1 VSFVDRTYPDV
12 VRDVLTNLTQGVS
25 GEVHRVDYDPLA
37 RPVVVPDVVLERRP
51 VRRVSV
57 VSGLVEQAG
66 SDEPVPVDFSLNDY
80 ELVGDPGDPTDLHT
94 IRFLP
99 GGRRPA
105 PGTDVRV
112 NYYPRTTDPTPLTD
126 VNVGSVVRTLVEAV
140 STELALVYAQLNLA
154 YESAFLET
162 ATGSSLDRV
171 VALLGYS
178 RFRAGRPVGS
188 VRFGRRPGSV
198 GDVSIPAGTP
208 VSDLEDK
215 IRYETVETRTMLAG
229 ESTAEVRVRG
239 ASDATPVVPERTLQ
253 VVQRAIAGIDTV
265 VNERPTTAAS
275 ADESDP
281 ELRARVRVAL
291 TASSK
296 GTVGALEHGLLQ
308 LPDVR
313 AVSITEFPDDVPGEV
328 RVSVSLAQ
336 PGAGAVP
343 DSVLARIEELR
354 PAGIRVVAATATGV
368 DLAASVALLLAGT
381 HLAPAEAQALHRTVQ
396 STVADL
402 VAKVGVGQPVRTGPI
417 VAAILADTRVVDAT
431 LRLGAHGQPLGA
443 PGSDFSP
450 GAGVAVR
457 LQPADVSFE
466 PDTFEREPAAA
477 GGQVTVEVSAVVAA
491 QPQAGASLDAV
502 RTEITD
508 RLTAY
513 VTGLAAPAEVTAAS
527 VLNALRNDASYQID
541 PLRLLATF
549 SSDEQ
554 FVQVAQGGQAFTL
567 QPGHTCRVG
576 TVEVVA

>member
-1 VSFVDRTYPDV
+1 VSFVDRTYPDI

-25 GEVHRVDYDPLA
+25 GEVHRVTYDPLA
-37 RPVVVPDVVLERRP
+37 RPLVVPDIVLQRRP
-51 VRRVSV
+51 VRRVSMI
-57 VSGLVEQAG
+57 SGMVEVPGA
-66 SDEPVPVDFSLNDY
+66 DDPVAVDFSLNDY
-80 ELVGDPGDPTDLHT
+80 ELVGDPSDPEDLHT

-105 PGTDVRV
+105 PDTDVRV

-126 VNVGSVVRTLVEAV
+126 VTVGSVVRTLVEAV
-140 STELALVYAQLNLA
+140 SKELALVYAQLNLA
-154 YESAFLET
+154 YESAFIDT

-171 VALLGYS
+171 VALLGYA

-198 GDVSIPAGTP
+198 GDVSIPAGVP
-208 VSDLEDK
+208 VTDLEDT
-215 IRYETVETRTMLAG
+215 IRYETVESRTMLAG

-253 VVQRAIAGIDTV
+253 VVQRPIAGIDSV
-265 VNERPTTAAS
+265 VNERPTSAAS
-275 ADESDP
+275 ADESDA

-291 TASSK
+291 LASSK
-296 GTVGALEHGLLQ
+296 GTVGALENGLLQ

-313 AVSITEFPDDVPGEV
+313 AVSIQEFPDDVPGEV

-336 PGAGAVP
+336 PSSGAVP
-343 DSVLARIEELR
+343 DAVLARIEELR
-354 PAGIRVVAATATGV
+354 PAGIRVIAFTATGV
-368 DLAASVALLLAGT
+368 DLAASMALLLADR
-381 HLAPAEAQALHRTVQ
+381 HLPPAELQALHRQVQ
-396 STVADL
+396 QTVADL
-402 VAKVGVGQPVRTGPI
+402 VAKVGVGQRVRTGPLT
-417 VAAILADTRVVDAT
+417 AAILADERVVDAT
-431 LRLGAHGQPLGA
+431 IRLSAKGQALGA
-443 PGSDFSP
+443 PGTDFDP
-450 GAGVAVR
+450 GAGVTVR

-466 PDTFEREPAAA
+466 ADTFDNQPAVA
-477 GGQVTVEVSAVVAA
+477 GGAVTVEVSAVVAA
-491 QPQAGASLDAV
+491 LPQAGAGLDAV

-508 RLTAY
+508 RLTTY
-513 VTGLAAPAEVTAAS
+513 VTSLTAPAEVTATS
-527 VLNALRNDASYQID
+527 LLNALRNDASYQID
-541 PLRLLATF
+541 PLRLLVTF

>member
-1 VSFVDRTYPDV
+1 VSFVDRTYPDI

-25 GEVHRVDYDPLA
+25 GEVHRVAYDPLA
-37 RPVVVPDVVLERRP
+37 RPLVVPDIVLQHRP
-51 VRRVSV
+51 VRRVSL
-57 VSGLVEQAG
+57 VSGLVEVPGA
-66 SDEPVPVDFSLNDY
+66 DDPVAVDFSLNDY
-80 ELVGDPGDPTDLHT
+80 ELVGEPSDPDDLHT

-105 PGTDVRV
+105 PDTDVRV

-126 VNVGSVVRTLVEAV
+126 VTVGSVVRTLVEAV
-140 STELALVYAQLNLA
+140 SKELALVYAQLNLA
-154 YESAFLET
+154 YESAFLDT

-171 VALLGYS
+171 VALLGYA

-208 VSDLEDK
+208 VSDLEDTV
-215 IRYETVETRTMLAG
+215 RYETVETRTMLAG

-239 ASDATPVVPERTLQ
+239 ATDATPVVAERTLQ
-253 VVQRAIAGIDTV
+253 VVQRAIAGIDSV
-265 VNERPTTAAS
+265 VNERPTSAAS
-275 ADESDP
+275 ADESDA

-291 TASSK
+291 LASSK
-296 GTVGALEHGLLQ
+296 GTVGALENGLLQ

-313 AVSITEFPDDVPGEV
+313 AVSIQEFPDDVPGEV
-328 RVSVSLAQ
+328 RISVSLAQ

-343 DSVLARIEELR
+343 DAVLARIEELR

-368 DLAASVALLLAGT
+368 DLAASVALLLAGS
-381 HLAPAEAQALHRTVQ
+381 HLPPAELQALHHQ
-396 STVADL
+396 AQETVAGL
-402 VAKVGVGQPVRTGPI
+402 VAKVGVGQPVRTGPLT
-417 VAAILADTRVVDAT
+417 AAILADERVVDAT
-431 LRLGAHGQPLGA
+431 IRLGAKGQALGA
-443 PGSDFSP
+443 PGADFDP
-450 GAGVAVR
+450 DAGVAVR

-466 PDTFEREPAAA
+466 ADTFDKQPAVA
-477 GGQVTVEVSAVVAA
+477 GGAVTVEVSAVVAA
-491 QPQAGASLDAV
+491 LPQAGASLDAV
-502 RTEITD
+502 RTQITD
-508 RLTAY
+508 RLTSY
-513 VTGLAAPAEVTAAS
+513 VTSLTPPAEVTAAS
-527 VLNALRNDASYQID
+527 LLTALRNDASYQID
-541 PLRLLATF
+541 PLRLLVTF